1 LNLATGL
8 AADRLSF
15 LCFERTIPFECAPL
29 FIRFSSRKFRLA
41 CAVCFGALVSLG
53 IWSFWWEPSSL
64 RIVKQTIA
72 VHPWHAEHDGLRIAL
87 LSDLHVGSPHRS
99 LASLKETVAA
109 ANAERPDL
117 IVILG
122 DLVIQGVA
130 GGRFVEPE
138 PIAAELAALHA
149 PLGVISVLGNHDW
162 WYDGP
167 RVRRALES
175 NGIPVLENQNIRL
188 TYRGQSVWLCGL
200 ADLWTR
206 GDRLTQTL
214 AEIPEGDPVV
224 VLMHNPDLFP
234 EMPARVSLTLAGHT
248 HGGQVNLP
256 LIGRPVVPSKFGQR
270 YAYGVVEEGG
280 RRLFVTGGIGTSIIP
295 VRFRVP
301 PEVVVLTL
309 KRA

>member
-1 LNLATGL
+1 MIAAGW
-8 AADRLSF
+8 AADRLSS
-15 LCFERTIPFECAPL
+15 LCFESTIPFERAPL
-29 FIRFSSRKFRLA
+29 FIRFSSRKFRFALA
-41 CAVCFGALVSLG
+41 ICLGVPLSLG
-53 IWSFWWEPSSL
+53 LWSFWWEPSSL
-64 RIVKQTIA
+64 HIVKQTIA
-72 VHPWHAEHDGLRIAL
+72 LHPWQADHDGLIFAV
-87 LSDLHVGSPHRS
+87 LSDLHVGAPHRS

-122 DLVIQGVA
+122 DLVIQGVV

-138 PIAAELAALHA
+138 PIAAELSVLHA
-149 PLGVISVLGNHDW
+149 PLGVIAILGNHDW
-162 WYDGP
+162 WYDGA
-167 RVRRALES
+167 RVRRALEA
-175 NGIPVLENQNIRL
+175 NGIPVLENQNMRL
-188 TYRGQSVWLCGL
+188 TYRGQSFWICGL

-206 GDRLTQTL
+206 GNRLTQTL
-214 AEIPEGDPVV
+214 AEIPDGDPVV

-270 YAYGVVEEGG
+270 YAYGLVEEGG
-280 RRLFVTGGIGTSIIP
+280 RMLFVTGGIGTSIIP

-309 KRA
+309 NRE